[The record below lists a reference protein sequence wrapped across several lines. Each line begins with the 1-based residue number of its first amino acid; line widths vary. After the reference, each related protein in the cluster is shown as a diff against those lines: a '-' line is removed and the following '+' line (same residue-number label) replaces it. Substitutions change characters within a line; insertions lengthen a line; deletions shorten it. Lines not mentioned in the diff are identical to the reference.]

1 MLLTAQYTGRGH
13 MSIAEALSE
22 QFARMDG
29 IALDVVDG
37 FIFLG
42 EGGVK
47 SSKIYN
53 VVTQRARFVWKAVF
67 KATQGGDFVPETMAL
82 LVKRRLDAYLRETN
96 PDIIVSVHPMFV
108 GAVIDTLETFGLAI
122 PVVAVE
128 ADLVN
133 IHSTWCDARV
143 TRAICP
149 TREAF
154 DCSVA
159 LGMPEEKLE
168 IIGFPTR
175 GAFVEAAR
183 RMGERTYDAARPLQ
197 CLMTGGGGGAG
208 DIEGYATSLLKDT
221 DARLTII
228 CGSNEKLRARLVEK
242 FGDRYAGRVRI
253 LGFVTDMAAEY
264 EKADVAISRA
274 SPNCMFEAIVMA
286 VPMVITGALPGQE
299 KDNPNFAARH
309 KLGII
314 CEEPEDMAARIDDL
328 TRDDGRLWR
337 EIRCAQM
344 DYRDLDSA
352 KKIAEYVRGMLGTRE
367 TEPQEAAY

>member
-1 MLLTAQYTGRGH
+1 

-22 QFARMDG
+22 QFHRMG
-29 IALDVVDG
+29 GVELDIVDG

-42 EGGVK
+42 ERGVK

-67 KATQGGDFVPETMAL
+67 KATQRGDFVPDTMAF
-82 LVKRRLDAYLRETN
+82 LVKKRLDSYLRTTQ
-96 PDIIVSVHPMFV
+96 PDLILTVHPMFL
-108 GAVIDTLETFGLAI
+108 GSVIDTLEKFALDI

-133 IHSTWCDARV
+133 IHSTWCDPRV

-175 GAFVEAAR
+175 APFVEAAR
-183 RMGERTYDAARPLQ
+183 RVGVRKYDASRPLN

-208 DIEGYATSLLKDT
+208 DIEGYASSLLSDT
-221 DARLTII
+221 NARLTIV
-228 CGSNEKLRARLVEK
+228 CGSNEKLRMRLVQK
-242 FGDRYAGRVRI
+242 FGDQYAGRVRI

-264 EKADVAISRA
+264 EKADVAICRA
-274 SPNCMFEAIVMA
+274 SPNCMFEAIVMG

-299 KDNPNFAARH
+299 KDNPNFAVRH
-309 KLGII
+309 RLGVI
-314 CEEPEDMAARIDDL
+314 CVEPTDMAARIDDL
-328 TRDDGRLWR
+328 TRNEGRLFN
-337 EIRCAQM
+337 EIRRAQIA
-344 DYRDLDSA
+344 YRDLDSA
-352 KKIAEYVRGMLGTRE
+352 KKIATYVYDILRRTNRVAGT
-367 TEPQEAAY
+367 EAICGG